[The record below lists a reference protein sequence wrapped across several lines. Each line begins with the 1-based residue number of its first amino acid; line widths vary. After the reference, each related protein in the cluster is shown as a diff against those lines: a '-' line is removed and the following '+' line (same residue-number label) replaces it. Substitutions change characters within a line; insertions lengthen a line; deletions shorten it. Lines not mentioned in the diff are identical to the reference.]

1 MPDEKHI
8 LSYTLLATL
17 LFLAFGLFVHFRYQP
32 HLQILLGLLGCVIYA
47 LWGIFHH
54 AGEDRITPL
63 VVFEYV
69 FFSLISFLLIVL
81 FVTLY

>member
-1 MPDEKHI
+1 MSDNSHV
-8 LSYTLLATL
+8 LSYTLLISL
-17 LFLAFGLFVHFRYQP
+17 LFLAFGLFVHFKYQP
-32 HLQILLGLLGCVIYA
+32 HLQILLGLLGCVSYA

-69 FFSLISFLLIVL
+69 SFSLISFLLIIL